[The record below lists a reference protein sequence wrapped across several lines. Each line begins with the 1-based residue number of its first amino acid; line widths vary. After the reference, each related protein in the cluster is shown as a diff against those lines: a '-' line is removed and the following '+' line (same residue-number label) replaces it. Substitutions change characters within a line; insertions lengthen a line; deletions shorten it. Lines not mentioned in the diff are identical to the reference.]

1 MNVTECFVCNIEDSR
16 AVYRI
21 CKCDICIHD
30 ECFRKLV
37 NVPSHS
43 TSCAVCRE
51 PYAMSITYQKKIHC
65 ECILVLLIML
75 DTLVTGLLPVLFV
88 ITNTITK
95 SWELWLVIAKTVIIC
110 ATIFI
115 NVITVLI
122 FYYHYRRNGNLYC
135 IYPKRIV
142 SHKVLQLSP
151 PITNVITSS
160 SEVSVISPL

>member
-37 NVPSHS
+37 SVPSHS

-51 PYAMSITYQKKIHC
+51 PYAMSVKYQKKIHC
-65 ECILVLLIML
+65 ECILVSLIIL
-75 DTLVTGLLPVLFV
+75 DTMVTGLLPVLFV
-88 ITNTITK
+88 TKK
-95 SWELWLVIAKTVIIC
+95 SWEQSMALVIAKMAIIC

-115 NVITVLI
+115 NATTVLI
-122 FYYHYRRNGNLYC
+122 FYNHYRKYGNLYC

-142 SHKVLQLSP
+142 SHKELQLSN
-151 PITNVITSS
+151 PIAGVITTSS